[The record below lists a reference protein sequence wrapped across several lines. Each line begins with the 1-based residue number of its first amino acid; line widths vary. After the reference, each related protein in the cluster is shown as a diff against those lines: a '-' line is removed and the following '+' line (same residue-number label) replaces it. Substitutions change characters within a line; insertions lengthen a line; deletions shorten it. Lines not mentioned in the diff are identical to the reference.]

1 MQGWTFVPQNTRLR
15 GFVDVAIVKW
25 DLKLACDYIVAVW
38 EFKHAIAE
46 NDYDKNEMQ
55 VYIALKVS

>member
-1 MQGWTFVPQNTRLR
+1 MPQNKRLR
-15 GFVDVAIVKW
+15 GFVDVAIMKW
-25 DLKLACDYIVAVW
+25 DLKLACDYIVADW

-55 VYIALKVS
+55 VCIGLKVS

>member
-1 MQGWTFVPQNTRLR
+1 MPQNTRLR
-15 GFVDVAIVKW
+15 GFVDVAIMKW

-55 VYIALKVS
+55 VRTALEVS